1 MLFYNRL
8 NYNYLIKE
16 LQNFMADINLAQ
28 LLEAGVHFGHK
39 AYRWN
44 PKMFPYI
51 YTERNNIHIL
61 DLVQTAQSLKR
72 ANSYVAKAASEEKT
86 FLFIGTKRQA
96 SAVIAQQANSC
107 NSYYVNHRWLG
118 GMLTNWVT
126 LKSRIE
132 RLKALEE
139 QEVNGIFNLLPKKEA
154 SLRLKELEK
163 LRKHLNGVKNMAK
176 LPDVAIII
184 DQKRE
189 MTAIQECRK
198 LNIPIISILDTNCDP
213 DLVDIPIPGND
224 DAVRSIKLILNSLT
238 DTINQNRSI

>member
-1 MLFYNRL
+1 
-8 NYNYLIKE
+8 
-16 LQNFMADINLAQ
+16 MADVSLAQ

-39 AYRWN
+39 SYRWN

-61 DLVQTAQSLKR
+61 DLVQSAQLLKE
-72 ANSYVAKAASEEKT
+72 ANSYLQSAAEQKKT
-86 FLFIGTKRQA
+86 FLFVGTKRQA
-96 SAVIAQQANSC
+96 SALISQEAKRC

-132 RLKALEE
+132 RLKELE
-139 QEVNGIFNLLPKKEA
+139 QEEADEVFNLLPKKEA
-154 SLRLKELEK
+154 SLRRKELEK
-163 LRKHLNGVKNMAK
+163 LRKHLNGIKDMER
-176 LPDVAIII
+176 LPDIAIII

-198 LNIPIISILDTNCDP
+198 LGIPIVSILDTNCDP
-213 DLVDIPIPGND
+213 DLIDVPIPGND
-224 DAVRSIKLILNSLT
+224 DAVRSIKLILTSLT
-238 DTINQNRSI
+238 DSINRGKL

>member
-1 MLFYNRL
+1 
-8 NYNYLIKE
+8 
-16 LQNFMADINLAQ
+16 MADITLAQ

-61 DLVQTAQSLKR
+61 DLVQSAQFLKE
-72 ANSYVAKAASEEKT
+72 ANRYVQSAASNGQI

-96 SAVIAQQANSC
+96 SNLITQEAKRC
-107 NSYYVNHRWLG
+107 NSFYVNHRWLG

-132 RLKALEE
+132 HLKTLE
-139 QEVNGIFNLLPKKEA
+139 QEEVDQVFDLLPKKEA
-154 SLRLKELEK
+154 SVRLKELEK
-163 LRKHLNGVKNMAK
+163 LRKHLNGVKNMER
-176 LPDVAIII
+176 LPDVAIIV

-189 MTAIQECRK
+189 ITAVRECRK
-198 LNIPIISILDTNCDP
+198 LGIPIISILDTNCDP

-224 DAVRSIKLILNSLT
+224 DAVRSIKLILKSLT
-238 DTINQNRSI
+238 DNIILGKSQTN

>member
-1 MLFYNRL
+1 
-8 NYNYLIKE
+8 
-16 LQNFMADINLAQ
+16 MADINLAQ

-72 ANSYVAKAASEEKT
+72 ANSYIAKAALEEKT

-96 SAVIAQQANSC
+96 SAVIAQQANKC

-132 RLKALEE
+132 RLKTLEE
-139 QEVNGIFNLLPKKEA
+139 QEVEGIFALLPKKR
-154 SLRLKELEK
+154 SLITFKRI
-163 LRKHLNGVKNMAK
+163 RKITKAFK
-176 LPDVAIII
+176 W
-184 DQKRE
+184 
-189 MTAIQECRK
+189 C
-198 LNIPIISILDTNCDP
+198 
-213 DLVDIPIPGND
+213 
-224 DAVRSIKLILNSLT
+224 
-238 DTINQNRSI
+238 

>member
-1 MLFYNRL
+1 
-8 NYNYLIKE
+8 
-16 LQNFMADINLAQ
+16 MADITLAQ

-61 DLVQTAQSLKR
+61 DLVQSAQFLKE
-72 ANSYVAKAASEEKT
+72 ANRYVQSAASNGQI

-96 SAVIAQQANSC
+96 SNLITQEAKRC
-107 NSYYVNHRWLG
+107 NSFYVNHRWLG

-132 RLKALEE
+132 HLKTLE
-139 QEVNGIFNLLPKKEA
+139 QEEVDQVFDLLPKKEA
-154 SLRLKELEK
+154 SVRLKELEK
-163 LRKHLNGVKNMAK
+163 LRKHLNGVKNMER
-176 LPDVAIII
+176 LPDVAIIV

-189 MTAIQECRK
+189 ITAVRECRK
-198 LNIPIISILDTNCDP
+198 LGIPIISILDTNCDP

-224 DAVRSIKLILNSLT
+224 DAVRSIKLILKSLA
-238 DTINQNRSI
+238 DNIILGKGK

>member
-1 MLFYNRL
+1 
-8 NYNYLIKE
+8 
-16 LQNFMADINLAQ
+16 MAISDYSHGPKDLNLAH

-61 DLVQTAQSLKR
+61 DLVQTAQLLKR
-72 ANSYVAKAASEEKT
+72 AKLYAKAASQEGKT
-86 FLFIGTKRQA
+86 FLFVGTKRQA
-96 SAVIAQQANSC
+96 SEIIEREAKRC

-118 GMLTNWVT
+118 GMLTNWTT

-132 RLKALEE
+132 RLKTLEQ
-139 QEVNGIFNLLPKKEA
+139 QEVNGIFRLLPKKEA

-163 LRKHLNGVKNMAK
+163 LRKHLNGVKNMTK
-176 LPDVAIII
+176 LPDIAIII

-198 LNIPIISILDTNCDP
+198 LGIPIISILDTNCDP

-224 DAVRSIKLILNSLT
+224 DAVSSIKLIL
-238 DTINQNRSI
+238 TILADYIALGKSPD

>member
-1 MLFYNRL
+1 
-8 NYNYLIKE
+8 
-16 LQNFMADINLAQ
+16 MAEITLAQ

-61 DLVQTAQSLKR
+61 DLVQSAQFLKD
-72 ANSYVAKAASEEKT
+72 ANAYVKSEASKDKV

-96 SAVIAQQANSC
+96 SNLIAQEAKRS

-132 RLKALEE
+132 RLKTLEKE
-139 QEVNGIFNLLPKKEA
+139 EADQVFELLPKKEA
-154 SLRLKELEK
+154 SLRRKELEK
-163 LRKHLNGVKNMAK
+163 LRKHLNGIKNMPRI
-176 LPDVAIII
+176 PDVAIVV

-189 MTAIQECRK
+189 MTAIRECRK
-198 LNIPIISILDTNCDP
+198 LGIPIISILDTNCDP

-224 DAVRSIKLILNSLT
+224 DAVRSIKLILKSLA
-238 DTINQNRSI
+238 DSINAGNPSMS